1 MFSAL
6 EVPLRAPQ
14 DGVTPVP
21 PTASGAPSTGWTNE
35 QGEHLCRVLDQAEI
49 AHLGVA
55 ELPLDHPERMLDL
68 RAQTSLAALPAL
80 NLFELTR
87 VANGEF
93 NRRIEERA

>member
-1 MFSAL
+1 MNISNLKDVLLKQIGLTKIPADVNARDEDWL
-6 EVPLRAPQ
+6 
-14 DGVTPVP
+14 D
-21 PTASGAPSTGWTNE
+21 
-35 QGEHLCRVLDQAEI
+35 HLCRVLDQAEI

-55 ELPLDHPERMLDL
+55 ELPLDHLERMLDL

>member
-1 MFSAL
+1 
-6 EVPLRAPQ
+6 
-14 DGVTPVP
+14 
-21 PTASGAPSTGWTNE
+21 
-35 QGEHLCRVLDQAEI
+35 
-49 AHLGVA
+49 
-55 ELPLDHPERMLDL
+55 MLDL